1 MKKILFACFALFLM
15 AFASLASA
23 VVDLN
28 TATAAELDALKGVG
42 PAKAKAIIDYREKNG
57 PFKSVDE
64 LDKVKGFGI
73 KTVEKLRPDISVDGS
88 AAPAPVAAPAPK
100 AIAPAPVAAPAP
112 KAIAP
117 PPIAAPKPVP
127 APAPYA
133 PKPVAPPVPAPAVR

>member
-1 MKKILFACFALFLM
+1 MKKILFACFALCLM
-15 AFASLASA
+15 AFAGLASA

-73 KTVEKLRPDISVDGS
+73 KTVEKLRPDITVDGS
-88 AAPAPVAAPAPK
+88 AAPEPVAAPATK
-100 AIAPAPVAAPAP
+100 TVAPQTL
-112 KAIAP
+112 
-117 PPIAAPKPVP
+117 AAPKPVP
-127 APAPYA
+127 APTT
-133 PKPVAPPVPAPAVR
+133 KPTAPPVSAPAAPAAR